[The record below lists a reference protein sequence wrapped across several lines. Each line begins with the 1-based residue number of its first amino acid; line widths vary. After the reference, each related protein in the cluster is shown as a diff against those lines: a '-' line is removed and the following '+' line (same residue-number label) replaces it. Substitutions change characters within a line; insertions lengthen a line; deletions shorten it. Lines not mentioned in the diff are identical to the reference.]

1 MEEEVKVIEADVKIS
16 NHGGKR
22 PGAGPK
28 RRHTAPVRML
38 KVRATDEQWEIISR
52 VLPHDTAVRAAFL
65 AALESLDTSRLLDA
79 DTKPAIDNTDSLA
92 V

>member
-1 MEEEVKVIEADVKIS
+1 MEEEKDVTAVAEIK

-38 KVRATDEQWEIISR
+38 KVRATEEQWAAIAR
-52 VLPHDTAVRAAFL
+52 VLPHDTAIRAAFL
-65 AALESLDTSRLLDA
+65 ADLEKLDIAKLLA
-79 DTKPAIDNTDSLA
+79 ELAIDKPEQAAL
-92 V
+92 